1 LDSSLLKSVFISSK
15 RYKKQLLIKHDEVST
30 LQTFL
35 INAIKNEVLIINT
48 NLGIDVY
55 YQSSSDCSL
64 IIKNSFLLVIT
75 KNGKRA
81 AEYRITSFN
90 TIQKLRSAM
99 KNSFIRLSTMPLI
112 FKSYS
117 KSMMNQLN
125 KHFKKDTKIIK
136 TLFVV
141 WQDVINI
148 LCKEEIYA
156 LKIKKFQQNLQDN
169 FIENNYNPLLKQLI
183 KDSTSSLRCN

>member
-1 LDSSLLKSVFISSK
+1 MDSSLLKSVFISSK